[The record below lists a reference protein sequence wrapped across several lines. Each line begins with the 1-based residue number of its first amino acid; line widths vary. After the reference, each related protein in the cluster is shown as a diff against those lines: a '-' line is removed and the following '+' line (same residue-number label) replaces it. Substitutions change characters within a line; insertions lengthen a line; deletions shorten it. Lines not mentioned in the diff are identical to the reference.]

1 MERAEAVADDVAAAV
16 SRAHEAAGSHLVE
29 VETDAEASH
38 RTRERLAAAVDRAV
52 HGHRGQEPDAS

>member
-1 MERAEAVADDVAAAV
+1 VAAAV

-38 RTRERLAAAVDRAV
+38 RTRERLADAVDRAV